1 MLRNNPLGSILV
13 CVLFLLALL
22 SCWLAVH
29 YHFSTDEAYGLNH
42 RYQEVLRTTDAMQ
55 RLVNDTLEY
64 SRNNPDIHPLLQ
76 QFNLKPRPA
85 TGPAPA
91 PTPAQPAPRTAR

>member
-1 MLRNNPLGSILV
+1 MFRNNPLGSILV

-22 SCWLAVH
+22 SCWLASL
-29 YHFSTDEAYGLNH
+29 YHFSTKEGRELND
-42 RYQEVLRTTDAMQ
+42 RYQGVLRTTDAMQ

-76 QFNLKPRPA
+76 QFNLKPRPGA
-85 TGPAPA
+85 APA
-91 PTPAQPAPRTAR
+91 PVQPAPRPAR

>member
-1 MLRNNPLGSILV
+1 MFRNNPLGSILV
-13 CVLFLLALL
+13 SVLFLLALL
-22 SCWLAVH
+22 SCWLAAL
-29 YHFSTDEAYGLNH
+29 YHFSTKEGRELND
-42 RYQEVLRTTDAMQ
+42 RYQGVLRTTDAMQ

-85 TGPAPA
+85 IAPA
-91 PTPAQPAPRTAR
+91 PVQPAPRPAR